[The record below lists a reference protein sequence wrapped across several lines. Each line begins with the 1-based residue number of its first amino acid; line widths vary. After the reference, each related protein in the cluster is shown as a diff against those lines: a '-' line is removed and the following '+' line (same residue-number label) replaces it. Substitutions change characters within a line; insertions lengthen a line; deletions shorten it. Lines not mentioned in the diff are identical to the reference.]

1 LCIFPASRQG
11 SAAGNF
17 KIEIIHQPDYHL
29 AGMQPQYRLQFD
41 AISLLRD
48 HPPYFRNAN
57 KDLLFNLAYPDRR
70 PAPAMLE
77 VTRWPKISPVEPI
90 AISPTLIDL
99 RPGFFDYQPAAD
111 PQTTL
116 EWHVNFADPN
126 LFYGYSSGL
135 FAQDEM
141 QVAEHPLLAS
151 VRQALLDKRLEVRT
165 TDRAGA
171 APVLVRNVER
181 RLSIA
186 THPDPTTGR
195 PHGLYGN
202 RFATAPADAVRKAA
216 SRIDP
221 PTFSNIIAM
230 AAPAGGFGAYT
241 PQQIDGIFLTA
252 HTAFAAAVHESTQGD
267 QTTRQTLIHSGFWG
281 CGAFGGN
288 RHLMIAVQL
297 IAARV
302 AGVSKLVLH
311 VGDNHGME
319 SARQSLDI
327 TEQLVQSR
335 GPTSSR
341 TQLIQAIAQLGL
353 RWGTSDGN

>member
-1 LCIFPASRQG
+1 LCIFPAARQECASRI
-11 SAAGNF
+11 F
-17 KIEIIHQPDYHL
+17 KIEIVRDGSYHL
-29 AGMQPQYRLQFD
+29 SSMQPQYRFQFD
-41 AISLLRD
+41 APSLLRD

-57 KDLLFNLAYPDRR
+57 KDLLFHLAYPDGQ
-70 PAPAMLE
+70 PTPAMIQ
-77 VTRWPKISPVEPI
+77 VTRWPKTAPTGPVVLSPMPVE
-90 AISPTLIDL
+90 L
-99 RPGFFDYQPAAD
+99 RPDFYDYQPAAD
-111 PQTTL
+111 PQAML

-151 VRQALLDKRLEVRT
+151 VRQALLDRRLEVR
-165 TDRAGA
+165 ANGHNGA

-186 THPDPTTGR
+186 THPDPAAGR

-216 SRIDP
+216 RRIDP

-230 AAPAGGFGAYT
+230 AAPAGGFGAYM

-252 HTAFAAAVHESTQGD
+252 HTAFAAAVHESTQGGANPL
-267 QTTRQTLIHSGFWG
+267 QTLIHTGFWG

-288 RHLMIAVQL
+288 RHMMIILQAM
-297 IAARV
+297 AART
-302 AGVSKLVLH
+302 AGVCRLVLH
-311 VGDNHGME
+311 VGDNHGIE
-319 SARQSLDI
+319 SARHALEI
-327 TEQLVQSR
+327 VENLVQTN
-335 GPTSSR
+335 GPMPDHTP
-341 TQLIQAIAQLGL
+341 LIDAIARLGL
-353 RWGTSDGN
+353 RWGNNDGH